1 MSKKKVWDIYG
12 KKRIFFVIPIV
23 IALAALV
30 VALVAGIEVDIE
42 FKGGTLVTYSYTGDL
57 DTAALK
63 SAAEKYG
70 YGTVNVTTGTSF
82 NSSTNNV
89 TLSYSSNNVSG
100 GAYSGIV
107 MGVVSSKV
115 AEINAVS
122 DDYFDYMSVELMEKF
137 SENDLEKLSSQ
148 NVSPTSGWR
157 FFAKCLV
164 AVIFSFILL
173 VIYIAFRF
181 KKIGGLSAGVF
192 ALVALI
198 HDILIVFASFIFFRL
213 PLDANFMAV
222 VLTILGYSINNTIVT
237 YDRIRENRTVYG
249 KKMGLVELMNTSV
262 SQTMTRSVNTTIT
275 TAFAA
280 LAICVVA
287 MVCGVE
293 SIISF
298 AFPLLIGLLAGFYS
312 SVFMSGSMWVSWQLH
327 KEKKAAAENK

>member
-1 MSKKKVWDIYG
+1 MKSKKIWDIYG
-12 KKRIFFVIPIV
+12 KRKVFFVIPIV
-23 IALAALV
+23 IAVAALI

-42 FKGGTLVTYSYTGDL
+42 FKGGTLITYSYTGEL
-57 DTAALK
+57 DEAALK
-63 SAAEKYG
+63 SAAESYG
-70 YGTVNVTTGTSF
+70 YGTVNVSTGSSL
-82 NSSTNNV
+82 NSAGSTV
-89 TLSYSSNNVSG
+89 TLSYASNDGLTADVLN
-100 GAYSGIV
+100 
-107 MGVVSSKV
+107 
-115 AEINAVS
+115 
-122 DDYFDYMSVELMEKF
+122 DMSADLMEKF
-137 SENDLEKLSSQ
+137 SANNLERLNSQ
-148 NVSPTSGWR
+148 DVNPTSGMK
-157 FFAKCLV
+157 FFVKCLV
-164 AVIFSFILL
+164 AVLFSFLLL

-198 HDILIVFASFIFFRL
+198 HDVIIVFAAFIFFRL

-237 YDRIRENRTVYG
+237 YDRIRENRMLYG
-249 KKMGLVELMNTSV
+249 KRMGLVELMNTSV

-287 MVCGVE
+287 WASGVE

-298 AFPLLIGLLAGFYS
+298 AFPLLIGLVAGFYS

-327 KEKKAAAENK
+327 KEKTAAAKK

>member
-1 MSKKKVWDIYG
+1 M
-12 KKRIFFVIPIV
+12 
-23 IALAALV
+23 
-30 VALVAGIEVDIE
+30 
-42 FKGGTLVTYSYTGDL
+42 
-57 DTAALK
+57 
-63 SAAEKYG
+63 
-70 YGTVNVTTGTSF
+70 
-82 NSSTNNV
+82 
-89 TLSYSSNNVSG
+89 
-100 GAYSGIV
+100 
-107 MGVVSSKV
+107 
-115 AEINAVS
+115 
-122 DDYFDYMSVELMEKF
+122 
-137 SENDLEKLSSQ
+137 
-148 NVSPTSGWR
+148 
-157 FFAKCLV
+157 
-164 AVIFSFILL
+164 L

-222 VLTILGYSINNTIVT
+222 ILTILGYSINNTIVT
-237 YDRIRENRTVYG
+237 YDRIRENRTIYG

-287 MVCGVE
+287 LVSGVE

-298 AFPLLIGLLAGFYS
+298 AFPLLIGLVAGFYS

-327 KEKKAAAENK
+327 KEKKNEKK

>member
-12 KKRIFFVIPIV
+12 KRRIFFIIPIV
-23 IALAALV
+23 IALAALI

-42 FKGGTLVTYSYTGDL
+42 FKGGTLITYSYTGEL

-63 SAAEKYG
+63 SAAEGYG
-70 YGTVNVTTGTSF
+70 YGTVNVTTGSSL

-89 TLSYSSNNVSG
+89 TLSYASNDGLTADVLN
-100 GAYSGIV
+100 
-107 MGVVSSKV
+107 
-115 AEINAVS
+115 
-122 DDYFDYMSVELMEKF
+122 DMSAGLMEKF
-137 SENDLEKLSSQ
+137 SGNQLERLNSQ
-148 NVSPTSGWR
+148 DVSPTSGWK
-157 FFAKCLV
+157 FFVKCLV

-173 VIYIAFRF
+173 VVYIAFRF

-192 ALVALI
+192 ALVSLI
-198 HDILIVFASFIFFRL
+198 HDIVIVFASFIFFRL

-237 YDRIRENRTVYG
+237 YDRIRENRTLYG

-262 SQTMTRSVNTTIT
+262 SQTMTRSINTTVT

-298 AFPLLIGLLAGFYS
+298 SFPLLIGLVAGFYS
-312 SVFMSGSMWVSWQLH
+312 SVFMSGSMWVSWQFH
-327 KEKKAAAENK
+327 KEKKAITEKK